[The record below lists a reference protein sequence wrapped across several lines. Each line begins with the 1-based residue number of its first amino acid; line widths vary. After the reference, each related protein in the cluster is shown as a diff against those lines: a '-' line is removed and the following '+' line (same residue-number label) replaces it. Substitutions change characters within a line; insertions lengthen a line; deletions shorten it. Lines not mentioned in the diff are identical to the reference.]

1 MVYSVR
7 VYVQMIYHINIPVF
21 TNWRNKIYYMYFQH
35 IEMSYKRWVHSSQGI
50 YNLQNYIT
58 IAHLNIRYH
67 GILHL
72 EYFVGKQPKLYTM
85 YSMNELSLP
94 KHSNVKQTPYR
105 NSLGLSILI
114 YWQASKTKTGGNLFT
129 CYHPSLALT
138 ILRGRS
144 QPHQAYIT

>member
-35 IEMSYKRWVHSSQGI
+35 IEMSCKLWVHSPQGI

-72 EYFVGKQPKLYTM
+72 EYFVCCIPCTQWTNYHFQSIAMSNRHSTGILGVFLYLYTGRQAKQKQGATC
-85 YSMNELSLP
+85 LP
-94 KHSNVKQTPYR
+94 AITP
-105 NSLGLSILI
+105 
-114 YWQASKTKTGGNLFT
+114 
-129 CYHPSLALT
+129 H
-138 ILRGRS
+138 
-144 QPHQAYIT
+144 